1 MPQSTKSTFL
11 NTPLDIRRSLYQM
24 VLPRRDKPMNT
35 QQWGTITGIPN
46 RSMGLLRVNKQIS
59 AEAQDYIYGCNS
71 FTLTVSQESIYFHGN
86 PRQALMDHRPFL
98 TTPSIKYMKNWQIDI
113 QFNPSYHSEWYGG
126 TMLAPHLGSQLANDQ
141 YYIREGILSA
151 SVEMAK
157 AKELQTLKVRFP
169 CLCRM
174 AKKTRSLV
182 RGVRKAVASSL
193 EPLQQQLRFK
203 SSVNF
208 IATSSSPATSLPWAS
223 PCFRQHIW
231 ARPHLMQLIREVG
244 YVQCQE
250 ADCLKF
256 VKSFEYLG
264 RMLTSKILPP
274 SRLTLQ
280 QQKWLDLK
288 AYASRL
294 LPGRPK
300 STQRLV
306 LYQAWCF
313 LEKGE
318 VAFEAKYR
326 LAQRWIEKKWE
337 ERRSKR
343 AASRRTTDDGAWD
356 PQQQAPWMTGNYK

>member
-1 MPQSTKSTFL
+1 MSRSTKSTFL
-11 NTPLDIRRSLYQM
+11 NLPLEIRGYLYQM
-24 VLPRRDKPMNT
+24 VLPSRDIPMDK
-35 QQWGTITGIPN
+35 QQWSNITGIPN

-59 AEAQDYIYGCNS
+59 AEAQNFIYGCNS
-71 FTLTVSQESIYFHGN
+71 FTLTVSQESLYFYGH
-86 PRQALMDHRPFL
+86 PPQALIDHRPFP
-98 TTPSIKYMKNWQIDI
+98 TTPSIKSMKNWQIDI
-113 QFNPSYHSEWYGG
+113 QFDPSYHSDWYGG
-126 TMLAPHLGSQLANDQ
+126 TMLAPHLESQLAYDQ

-169 CLCRM
+169 CLCGM

-182 RGVRKAVASSL
+182 KGVRKAVAFSL

-203 SSVNF
+203 SSVKF
-208 IATSSSPATSLPWAS
+208 IATSSSPAASLPWAR
-223 PCFRQHIW
+223 PCLRQLIW
-231 ARPHLMQLIREVG
+231 ASPRLRQLIGEVD

-256 VKSFEYLG
+256 VTSFEYL
-264 RMLTSKILPP
+264 RRILTSKVLPP

-288 AYASRL
+288 AYASTL

-300 STQRLV
+300 STQRSV
-306 LYQAWCF
+306 LYRAWCF
-313 LEKGE
+313 LDKGE

-326 LAQRWIEKKWE
+326 LAQRWIEEKLE
-337 ERRSKR
+337 ERTSKR
-343 AASRRTTDDGAWD
+343 AASRRTMERGRRSNKH
-356 PQQQAPWMTGNYK
+356 PG